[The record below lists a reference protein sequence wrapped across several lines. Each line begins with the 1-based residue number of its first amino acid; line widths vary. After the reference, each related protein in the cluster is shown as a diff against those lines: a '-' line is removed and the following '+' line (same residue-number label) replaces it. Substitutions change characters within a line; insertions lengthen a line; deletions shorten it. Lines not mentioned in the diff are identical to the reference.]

1 MATEQGP
8 ALPPR
13 AALRDPALAWATGL
27 GVGFLKPAPGTWGSA
42 AAALF
47 WWFFL
52 APLAVWIQ
60 LLVCAGYFLTA
71 WWACAQVGR
80 RYGVH
85 DAGEVVADEVV
96 GMWLALA
103 FAPHSLLAVI
113 LAFAVFRLLDVAKP
127 GPIGWL
133 DRSVSGGLGVLL
145 DDVLAGALTA
155 LVVLVAATWL
165 PLL

>member
-1 MATEQGP
+1 MATEQAP
-8 ALPPR
+8 PLSPR
-13 AALRDPALAWATGL
+13 ALLRDPALLWATGL

-42 AAALF
+42 AAVVV

-60 LLVCAGYFLTA
+60 LLVCVAYFLTA
-71 WWACAQVGR
+71 WLVCAKVGE

-103 FAPHSLLAVI
+103 FAPQSLIAA
-113 LAFAVFRLLDVAKP
+113 AFAFALFRLLDIVKP

-133 DRSVSGGLGVLL
+133 DRSVGGGLGVLL
-145 DDVLAGALTA
+145 DDVVAGALTGLTIA
-155 LVVLVAATWL
+155 LLAPWVPVY
-165 PLL
+165 